1 MKIIYLHQYFNT
13 PDMNGGTRSYEIAR
27 RLVAAGHE
35 VEMITTDRSGQNNVP
50 GWRNSVEEGIN
61 VHWLNLEYHNR
72 MGFAARVKAFLHFAY
87 AAARKANEIDGDIIF
102 ATSTPLTIAIP
113 AIIKKYLSKKPMVF
127 EVRDLWP
134 ELPIAIG
141 ALKNPILK
149 FMAKRLEHAA
159 YHNSEAVI
167 ALSPGMKDGVVATGY
182 NPKQICVI
190 PNSCDID
197 AFTSNDTDIAQF
209 RSERQW
215 LADNP
220 LLLYAGT
227 LGEINGVGYLVGLAK
242 ALEAI
247 NSPIKTLIVGEGKE
261 RELIIAQAKSAGVL
275 EKNLFIENYRSKKEM
290 PAMFGAA
297 DMSLSLF
304 VDLPPMRSNSAN
316 KFFDALASGTPIMI
330 NYGGWQ
336 ADIIKNN
343 EAGIVTWQMSFHDAA
358 QHLHQHMMDKK
369 WLESA
374 SKNSHKLS
382 IDTFSRDKLV
392 YEFEQVLQLVLNGKA
407 DQVSKL
413 NEWD

>member
-72 MGFAARVKAFLHFAY
+72 MGFTARVKAFLHFAY

-141 ALKNPILK
+141 ALKNPVLK
-149 FMAKRLEHAA
+149 FVARKLEHAA
-159 YHNSEAVI
+159 YHNSAAVI

-182 NPKQICVI
+182 NADQVCVI
-190 PNSCDID
+190 PNSCDNE
-197 AFTSNDTDIAQF
+197 AFVSNDADIAQF
-209 RSERQW
+209 RSEREW
-215 LADNP
+215 LKDNP

-227 LGEINGVGYLVGLAK
+227 LGEINGVGYLVNLAK
-242 ALEAI
+242 ALESI
-247 NSPIKTLIVGEGKE
+247 GSPIKILIVGEGKE
-261 RELIIAQAKSAGVL
+261 REKIIAQAKNANVL
-275 EKNLFIENYRSKKEM
+275 DRNLFIENYRSKNEM

-297 DMSLSLF
+297 NISLSLF

-336 ADIIKNN
+336 ADII
-343 EAGIVTWQMSFHDAA
+343 EETGAGIVSWQMSFDEAA
-358 QHLHQHMMDKK
+358 EFLHCHMMDER
-369 WLESA
+369 WLETA
-374 SKNSHKLS
+374 SKASHMLS
-382 IDTFSRDKLV
+382 VEKFSRDVLV
-392 YEFEQVLQLVLNGKA
+392 DEFEQVLQLTIKGQAN
-407 DQVSKL
+407 QISKL
-413 NEWD
+413 NNWN

>member
-1 MKIIYLHQYFNT
+1 
-13 PDMNGGTRSYEIAR
+13 MNGGTRSYEIAR

-35 VEMITTDRSGQNNVP
+35 VEMITTDRSGENNVP
-50 GWRNSVEEGIN
+50 GWRKSVEEGIN

-72 MGFAARVKAFLHFAY
+72 MGFTARVKAFLHFAY

-182 NPKQICVI
+182 NAKQICVI

-242 ALEAI
+242 ALDAI
-247 NSPIKTLIVGEGKE
+247 NSPIKILIVGEGKE

-316 KFFDALASGTPIMI
+316 KFFDALASSTPIMI

-343 EAGIVTWQMSFHDAA
+343 DVGIVTWQMSFHDAA

-374 SKNSHKLS
+374 SKNSQKLS

-392 YEFEQVLQLVLNGKA
+392 NEFEQVLQLVLNGKA